1 MREFFDGLDHMRDF
15 ASANEISAN
24 WLLGQMFPEAKAEL
38 KITEAD
44 DEMVVEFLRRLAA
57 GRLFMPGGEHS
68 LVWLDAR
75 LRMRL
80 EQAEGQR
87 TEAWE
92 RVRTRLR
99 YVLAKIAVALSQMAP
114 SELEPPPLDGGQDD
128 GGGLTVETG

>member
-1 MREFFDGLDHMRDF
+1 MRELFDGLDHMRDF
-15 ASANEISAN
+15 ASTNEISAN
-24 WLLGQMFPEAKAEL
+24 WLLGQMFPEAKSEL

-44 DEMVVEFLRRLAA
+44 DEMVAEFLRRLHGA
-57 GRLFMPGGEHS
+57 RLFMPSGEHS

-92 RVRTRLR
+92 MVRTRLR
-99 YVLAKIAVALSQMAP
+99 YVLAKVAVTLSQMAP
-114 SELEPPPLDGGQDD
+114 GELEPPPDVGP
-128 GGGLTVETG
+128 GGGLTVETS

>member
-1 MREFFDGLDHMRDF
+1 MSEFFDGLDHMRDF
-15 ASANEISAN
+15 ASTDEISAN
-24 WLLGQMFPEAKAEL
+24 WLLGQMFPEAKSEL

-44 DEMVVEFLRRLAA
+44 DEMVAEFLRRLH
-57 GRLFMPGGEHS
+57 GSRLFMPSGEHS

-99 YVLAKIAVALSQMAP
+99 YVLAKVAVTLSQMAP
-114 SELEPPPLDGGQDD
+114 GELEPPPPDAGP
-128 GGGLTVETG
+128 GGGLIVETN

>member
-1 MREFFDGLDHMRDF
+1 MRELFDGLDHMRDF
-15 ASANEISAN
+15 ASTGEMSAN
-24 WLLGQMFPEAKAEL
+24 WLLGQMFPEAKSEL

-44 DEMVVEFLRRLAA
+44 DEMVAEFLRRLH
-57 GRLFMPGGEHS
+57 GSRLFMPSGEHS

-99 YVLAKIAVALSQMAP
+99 YVLAKVSVALSQMAP
-114 SELEPPPLDGGQDD
+114 GELEPPPDAGQDD
-128 GGGLTVETG
+128 GGGLTVETK